1 MSNWFENNPTKSILS
16 YTFVLFTTAFA
27 ASYFLF
33 ATNRDDNHRLEKE
46 QLQSIILSL
55 KEKNEMYEFEIRNLR
70 EERNNL
76 TEWIQSM
83 PGSVMYFDKKIKE
96 LEGKIIYDTIRINV
110 RGGVLPLLKEDSEI
124 NQENYIFESNSTSKG
139 HSVIDVRTNATIGL
153 NEINVNRTA
162 SGVLNLPN
170 QERKKISDVI
180 AGDKWSFVHNGQ
192 KFELTIVEINFMRD
206 TYKILIKQIE

>member
-1 MSNWFENNPTKSILS
+1 MSNWVEDNPTKSILS
-16 YTFVLFTTAFA
+16 YTFILFTTAFA

-46 QLQSIILSL
+46 QLQSTILSL

-76 TEWIQSM
+76 TGWIQSM

-96 LEGKIIYDTIRINV
+96 LESKIIFDTIRIDV
-110 RGGVLPLLKEDSEI
+110 IKKDSAI
-124 NQENYIFESNSTSKG
+124 NQENYIFESSSTSKG

-153 NEINVNRTA
+153 NEISANRTA

-170 QERKKISDVI
+170 QERKKITDVI
-180 AGDKWSFVHNGQ
+180 AGDKWSFAHNGQ

>member
-1 MSNWFENNPTKSILS
+1 MSNWFENHPTKSILS
-16 YTFVLFTTAFA
+16 YTFILLTTAFA

-33 ATNRDDNHRLEKE
+33 ATNRDENHRLEKE
-46 QLQSIILSL
+46 QLQSTILSL
-55 KEKNEMYEFEIRNLR
+55 KEKNEMYEFEIRSLR

-83 PGSVMYFDKKIKE
+83 PGSVMYFGKKIKE
-96 LEGKIIYDTIRINV
+96 LEDKIIFDTIRIDV
-110 RGGVLPLLKEDSEI
+110 IKSDSAI
-124 NQENYIFESNSTSKG
+124 YQENYIFESYSTPKG

-153 NEINVNRTA
+153 NEINPNRTA

-170 QERKKISDVI
+170 QERKKITDVI
-180 AGDKWSFVHNGQ
+180 AGDKWSFVHNRQ